1 MQKYINQMIQYMNYL
16 ENTFQLQI
24 SVHDFGSIAGPFT
37 SALFPFRM
45 HRNPYCVQ
53 LKNRKDVWEGCI
65 RHQEKVCKELENNI
79 LFGMCPW
86 GVEEYVVPIK
96 CRETIM
102 GFISVSGYR
111 CDREKAME
119 KISKQ
124 ANRYHQ
130 NSKIIKENYVPIKCR
145 ETIMGFISV
154 SGYRCDREKA
164 MEKISKQ
171 ANRYHQNSK
180 IIKENY
186 ERYLRNTIL
195 EKQKVEILITPLAA
209 MLELLYIRQQEIYP
223 HLHVQQ
229 NQEDHSVLNKIQ
241 NYLERFY
248 REPITIDDLCV
259 FCNCSRSY
267 ISHIFKRNMG
277 QNVNQ
282 YINALRIHEA
292 QILLRHTKLSI
303 TEIAL
308 SVGFSSS
315 NYFSNVFREICGESP
330 SVYRKSQ

>member
-1 MQKYINQMIQYMNYL
+1 MQKYINQVIQYMNYL

-86 GVEEYVVPIK
+86 GVEEYV
-96 CRETIM
+96 
-102 GFISVSGYR
+102 
-111 CDREKAME
+111 
-119 KISKQ
+119 
-124 ANRYHQ
+124 
-130 NSKIIKENYVPIKCR
+130 VPIKCR

>member
-1 MQKYINQMIQYMNYL
+1 MEVYGTLMQKYINQMIQYMNYL

-86 GVEEYVVPIK
+86 GVEEYV
-96 CRETIM
+96 
-102 GFISVSGYR
+102 
-111 CDREKAME
+111 
-119 KISKQ
+119 
-124 ANRYHQ
+124 
-130 NSKIIKENYVPIKCR
+130 VPIKCR

>member
-86 GVEEYVVPIK
+86 GVEEYV
-96 CRETIM
+96 
-102 GFISVSGYR
+102 
-111 CDREKAME
+111 
-119 KISKQ
+119 
-124 ANRYHQ
+124 
-130 NSKIIKENYVPIKCR
+130 VPIKCR

-330 SVYRKSQ
+330 SVYRKSYVTVQP

>member
-130 NSKIIKENYVPIKCR
+130 NSKIIKENY
-145 ETIMGFISV
+145 
-154 SGYRCDREKA
+154 
-164 MEKISKQ
+164 
-171 ANRYHQNSK
+171 
-180 IIKENY
+180 

-259 FCNCSRSY
+259 FYNCSRSY

-315 NYFSNVFREICGESP
+315 NYFSNVFREICSESP

>member
-130 NSKIIKENYVPIKCR
+130 NSKIIKENY
-145 ETIMGFISV
+145 
-154 SGYRCDREKA
+154 
-164 MEKISKQ
+164 
-171 ANRYHQNSK
+171 
-180 IIKENY
+180 

-248 REPITIDDLCV
+248 RESITIDDLCV

-277 QNVNQ
+277 QNMNQ
-282 YINALRIHEA
+282 YINALRIREA
-292 QILLRHTKLSI
+292 QILLRQTKLSI

>member
-86 GVEEYVVPIK
+86 GVEEYV
-96 CRETIM
+96 
-102 GFISVSGYR
+102 
-111 CDREKAME
+111 
-119 KISKQ
+119 
-124 ANRYHQ
+124 
-130 NSKIIKENYVPIKCR
+130 VPIKCR

>member
-130 NSKIIKENYVPIKCR
+130 NSKIIKENY
-145 ETIMGFISV
+145 
-154 SGYRCDREKA
+154 
-164 MEKISKQ
+164 
-171 ANRYHQNSK
+171 
-180 IIKENY
+180 

-248 REPITIDDLCV
+248 RESITIDDLCV

-277 QNVNQ
+277 QNMNQ

>member
-24 SVHDFGSIAGPFT
+24 SVHDFGTIAGPFT

-86 GVEEYVVPIK
+86 GVEEYV
-96 CRETIM
+96 
-102 GFISVSGYR
+102 
-111 CDREKAME
+111 
-119 KISKQ
+119 
-124 ANRYHQ
+124 
-130 NSKIIKENYVPIKCR
+130 VPIKCR

-248 REPITIDDLCV
+248 RESITIDDLCV

-277 QNVNQ
+277 QNMNQ
-282 YINALRIHEA
+282 YINALRIREA

-315 NYFSNVFREICGESP
+315 NYFSNVFREICGQSP